1 MINIQKIDH
10 VGIRVHEEERAV
22 KFYELLGFKVEYK
35 GVFEKGHPIIMRH
48 PSGVVINVLGP
59 ADQPETRNIL
69 QDEKQKY
76 AGFTHIALRV
86 ESLKQT
92 EEFMKEHNVE
102 ITEYFSY
109 GTLNAFFVRDPD
121 GNVLEF
127 DEYPGDD
134 PDTRQN

>member
-1 MINIQKIDH
+1 MLVSEFMK
-10 VGIRVHEEERAV
+10 
-22 KFYELLGFKVEYK
+22 KKELLNFMNYLDLKLNTKESLK
-35 GVFEKGHPIIMRH
+35 KRHPIIMRH

-102 ITEYFSY
+102 IT
-109 GTLNAFFVRDPD
+109 
-121 GNVLEF
+121 VLLIWNSKRIF
-127 DEYPGDD
+127 RKRP
-134 PDTRQN
+134 RW